1 MTSQPTREALN
12 DSHSFEE
19 KALDDLQR
27 KLESDAINATSVS
40 LQPAPEN
47 LRNLSEDTILH
58 KRLLESGA
66 DFDFGSEKQRE
77 EANKTLEYAANRIS
91 KNVSE
96 IQLIPPISESA
107 VNVNIP
113 SEGEHR

>member
-1 MTSQPTREALN
+1 MRKALN

-27 KLESDAINATSVS
+27 ELKGDAINATSVS
-40 LQPAPEN
+40 NLQPAPEN

-58 KRLLESGA
+58 KRLLENGA
-66 DFDFGSEKQRE
+66 DFEFGSEKQRE
-77 EANKTLEYAANRIS
+77 DANKTLEYAANRIS

-96 IQLIPPISESA
+96 IQLIPPISKSA

-113 SEGEHR
+113 SEGEHW